1 MTRFLVLISSLLF
14 APVVAMGQ
22 ETQGKS
28 LTDGGWISCNA
39 FLRMDYEQKM
49 FYLFGLRESWQ
60 IAAVGIRRHANSERI
75 PGSLKVGMLGSANWL
90 DAMIAH
96 PNVSRGEI
104 MKRTEIQCERPGD
117 PSKKA
122 AWQAWLDAINEV
134 QQNETK

>member
-1 MTRFLVLISSLLF
+1 MARFLVLISSLLL
-14 APVVAMGQ
+14 APVVALGQ
-22 ETQGKS
+22 QT
-28 LTDGGWISCNA
+28 LTDGGWVSCNA
-39 FLRMDYEQKM
+39 FLRMDYEQKT

-60 IAAVGIRRHANSERI
+60 IAALGIRRHASSERI
-75 PGSLKVGMLGSANWL
+75 PDSLKEGMLGSANWL

-117 PSKKA
+117 PSKA

-134 QQNETK
+134 QQK